1 MLSDV
6 SPSEFTGCR
15 PEREEDYI
23 LQLYQKYF
31 ELRLAPE
38 KKQKTTKKQK
48 YEPAPTN
55 CISHVSA
62 EYSVTAMTNLVKPAV
77 LTYESHQ

>member
-1 MLSDV
+1 MLSDI
-6 SPSEFTGCR
+6 SLSEFTGCR

-23 LQLYQKYF
+23 LQLHQKYF

-38 KKQKTTKKQK
+38 MANRNMNRQPTK
-48 YEPAPTN
+48 

-62 EYSVTAMTNLVKPAV
+62 EYSVTAMTSLVKPAV
-77 LTYESHQ
+77 FTYESHQ